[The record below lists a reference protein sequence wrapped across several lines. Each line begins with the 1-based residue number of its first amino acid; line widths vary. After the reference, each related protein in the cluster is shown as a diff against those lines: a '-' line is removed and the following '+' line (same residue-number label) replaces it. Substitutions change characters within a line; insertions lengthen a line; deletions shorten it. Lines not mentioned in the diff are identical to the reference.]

1 MNHKIRIRVKYYPKE
16 NQTQEEHEKSMKYV
30 SELNATICDMTDRE
44 CSKEEIIAMLR
55 EHGFGKKE
63 LK

>member
-1 MNHKIRIRVKYYPKE
+1 MNDTVRIKYSPKE
-16 NQTQEEHEKSMKYV
+16 NQTQEEHEKAMKYI
-30 SELNATICDMTDRE
+30 SELNAMICDMVNRE

-55 EHGFGKKE
+55 ENGFRKKE